1 MNFTFLYIANSICL
15 FLFILH
21 IFLKIKANMKMKR
34 PIKLRPQNVDA
45 TCNWVILF
53 DNGFNRNNL
62 LNSSIYVL
70 DEKDVMVP
78 IRIAIKDPN
87 TLIIHAPVNGYTAGK
102 SYQLYLNER
111 LDLAA
116 SSERDYKVPFNVY

>member
-1 MNFTFLYIANSICL
+1 
-15 FLFILH
+15 
-21 IFLKIKANMKMKR
+21 MKMKR
-34 PIKLRPQNVDA
+34 PIKLRPQNVGA

-78 IRIAIKDPN
+78 VRIAIKDSN